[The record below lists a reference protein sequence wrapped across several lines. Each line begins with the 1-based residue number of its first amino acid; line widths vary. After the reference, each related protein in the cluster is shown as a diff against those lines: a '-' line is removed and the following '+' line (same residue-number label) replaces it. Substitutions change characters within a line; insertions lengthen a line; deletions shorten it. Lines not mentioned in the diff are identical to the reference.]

1 LPRQE
6 TITVHQL
13 KQIYDNF
20 IQFSSSASSD
30 YLINILY
37 LLDDI
42 DFTILTDPLIVNHQ
56 FYSLLTHILNDILK
70 KWHHSYHLIEYES
83 IFFRHIIR
91 IFSKIKANPE
101 KLIQSMKK
109 CLKDIVNDGKYLY
122 DKHNMKYFSK
132 LVILYSQNQQIM
144 DAIIKCLCS
153 KYYSKMFKQADNEKF
168 LLKTCPMCWIAYRG
182 PNREEMANMLLN
194 TLLAI
199 STRLLQQQYSNSWSK
214 NAIQLLNLLN
224 HCFTLCSSNML
235 TSEHLVPLTDV
246 LLRILNQPSM
256 FEENQPMIKSV
267 IYLLL
272 TFINNNE
279 RILQYCKQRQEFFQK
294 LSDKENEMY
303 LILMPLMSD
312 DEIKTMNNNNGSFS
326 LILRRYLE
334 EQNDEESPRINSLRE
349 RLKHILEEPVN
360 QKENTN
366 ERAAPAVLPT
376 SSIVSSNENK
386 NQEEITLI
394 WYDKNIG
401 IRDDT
406 KKTIELLQ
414 KINDYVLICS
424 NRETCIEKIGQIKTE
439 KIFLIL
445 SGSSAQ
451 DILDEIHDHQQI
463 DSIYIFCMKREKY
476 EMYLNNDKYY
486 KVIGIYIQYTPLLIA
501 LQENMRYCIKQSE
514 AASLFDQDE
523 RAMRNLN
530 RDINDFLNFMVF
542 KEVLLKTDYNSD
554 TAKKE
559 MIDICRNYYR
569 KNKKE
574 LSNIDEFER
583 TYKPENAIYWYTKQ
597 TFVYR
602 VVNKALRTEDYEAML
617 TLRFFIV
624 DLCKNLKQKYDDM
637 KEKMSNSNLI
647 ISYRG
652 LKLTSQEIYNLKHN
666 IGTNIVTNGYLST
679 SRSKN
684 VAYTFAK
691 KGTKCPN
698 VETVMLEIDVDISTS
713 TTSLADIAQYS
724 DYPEEEEEILFDLG
738 ASFAID
744 AIDYENIQ
752 KMWHIKLKA
761 ISKHSSLINIE
772 TLLKGHNSEKDMN
785 ILLGKLL
792 YKVERFAL
800 CRKYF
805 NNLINYYKDDEH
817 EKLASIYD
825 IIGRTYAD
833 EDVCDKAIENYTKA
847 LNHYK
852 LSNNIR
858 DSAIVK
864 NSMSTIYYKMND
876 KERSRVVHKD
886 AYDMWIKTI
895 RDPSDKSHC
904 EFGCLMHNF
913 GRLENDNQVAR
924 NYFFQAL
931 DIYQNSSNIC
941 YHNSHDDLIAQ
952 VYQDISNRYDQE
964 NDYRNALVFI
974 KKSVNIRAKNAST
987 IYRRDAFDTCL
998 VKLITI
1004 SMRNNENPEF
1014 LNIPQFYHLFNMHP
1028 FKLWPILKSNL
1039 YSCNSIDG
1047 EELIKQMTLNNSPAE
1062 FLEYSLTSLK
1072 SILKTNPTDYE
1083 KIIQTYC
1090 VIGLCYEAAKEYEW
1104 SCQHYEKALEIC
1116 QTHMPNDMKHIS
1128 QIYRYLSSI
1137 SLKKNDY
1144 DQAFDFGIK
1153 ALNTDEKTC
1162 HLGDKEKEAQ
1172 CYFDFG
1178 AKLLCKDINK
1188 SFEFNKKSLEL
1199 RQQILPADHVTIGFS
1214 HQDVGVSYEYKDIL
1228 DSAVEHYKKAIEIY
1242 EKHLLDKEEY
1252 QFNVKQLYSE
1262 CHLNVAKIYSTQ
1274 NKYDDAVQFR
1284 IKALSIDEKTCHL
1297 TDKEKE
1303 AQAYFDIGEELLCKD
1318 LNKAFEF
1325 SKKSLEIRQQILP
1338 VNHVTIGFSHQ
1349 DMGAAY
1355 ENKGMLDAAVEHY
1368 KKAIEIYEKH
1378 VFDKEEYQFNVKELY
1393 SQCHVNIARINSRQN
1408 KYDDAVELRMK
1419 ALNIDKKTSQLTAKE
1434 KEAQCYFDIG
1444 EELYAIDIDRALE
1457 FSKKS
1462 LEIRQQILPAD
1473 HATIGFSHQDIGA
1486 AYEKKRMFDA
1496 ALEYYKK
1503 AIEIYEKHLLD
1514 TEKYQFNIKGCF
1526 IQCHSNIAR
1535 MYQNQCN
1542 YDKSTEFC
1550 IAVIKK
1556 MESIFSTDNNSFLAE
1571 CYRIIGFN
1579 YHRKLQYDLS
1589 IEFYQK
1595 CLNIYEALVQNSIVY
1610 DYKTEISS
1618 CLIDLNCVYMGK
1630 QEYDCALNGLEKVKQ
1645 MLPDNHINLDP
1656 CYFNIGLCYQH
1667 LKKYEKAIENFNLR
1681 IENFEKNLSTNR
1693 EIYALS
1699 LLNIG
1704 MCCSYMGKTRYA
1716 SGINYTLKAIEIY
1729 EQYFPDNKND
1739 IAQCY
1744 FTYGFI
1750 LTKQGQYD
1758 QAINALQKSL
1768 DIRLIA
1774 DTIDIA
1780 FCYANLSYNFYKNCE
1795 YQQALSLAEQALKT
1809 YEKHLPNLVN
1819 ENIGLL
1825 LNNMK
1830 P

>member
-1 LPRQE
+1 MPGVSDYSCSIYLAKYLNNIGATYKEKNDNEFAHRWILSMEYKLQMGSTCYSIGKIYFQQHDTERGEHLPRQE

-37 LLDDI
+37 QLDDI

-70 KWHHSYHLIEYES
+70 KWHHSYHLTEYES
-83 IFFRHIIR
+83 ILFRHIIR
-91 IFSKIKANPE
+91 IFSKIKANPK

-132 LVILYSQNQQIM
+132 LVTLYSQNQQIM

-235 TSEHLVPLTDV
+235 TSEHLMPLTDV
-246 LLRILNQPSM
+246 LLQILNQPPM
-256 FEENQPMIKSV
+256 FKENQPMIK
-267 IYLLL
+267 
-272 TFINNNE
+272 N
-279 RILQYCKQRQEFFQK
+279 
-294 LSDKENEMY
+294 
-303 LILMPLMSD
+303 
-312 DEIKTMNNNNGSFS
+312 
-326 LILRRYLE
+326 
-334 EQNDEESPRINSLRE
+334 
-349 RLKHILEEPVN
+349 ILEEPVN

-617 TLRFFIV
+617 ILRFFIV

-637 KEKMSNSNLI
+637 KEKKSNSNLI

-691 KGTKCPN
+691 KGTKRPN

-1214 HQDVGVSYEYKDIL
+1214 HQDVGVSYEYKNIL

-1274 NKYDDAVQFR
+1274 NKYDDTVQFR

-1825 LNNMK
+1825 LNNIAMILFK
-1830 P
+1830 WN